1 MRFWPKDWFSWERK
15 KNDLNDEIEA
25 HLRIAVEERM
35 ERGESQ
41 DEAKAAA
48 MREIGNSALVADVTR
63 GKWGWQLVEH
73 LVQDVRY
80 ALRQLIKS
88 PGYAAALVATLTLG
102 LGSVIAMLAIVDSV
116 LVRPMTL
123 PHPEKLVLVYAEGHG
138 EAETGTTSSRYSL
151 SFKETE
157 EMRKSVGAFASIASY
172 NTLIKPTRAADGT
185 RIGLTVATTP
195 QLFGLL
201 GARAEMGRLTQASDA
216 GAPVAVVNDAFW
228 RERLHADPKAIG
240 TGIAI
245 AGKMETVIGV
255 LPKGF
260 SFPLG
265 SNEPVAY
272 VPVSLNAKGED
283 AIEIELNSGTVLAR
297 VKDGV
302 SIQQARQ
309 QAEAFFANANPD
321 AAAKHH
327 VLRVLPY
334 RDFVTG
340 DVQKPLWALLGAV
353 GVLLLIACANA
364 ANLQIGRAASRM
376 EEMKIRSALGASFGR
391 LTQQLLAESLLVS
404 LAGAALGGGIAWIA
418 IALVRKGYGDQFARF
433 DELAVHPAA
442 IAGGVLLAV
451 AVGVA
456 ATLAPMF
463 SVRRQTRAQGVGAGT
478 RTTTRTGR
486 LPGILVSLQV
496 ALTCVLLA
504 TCGLFARTF
513 HALEEVKL
521 GFDPRG
527 ITTMVLM
534 PEDQHQNA
542 EVSREIDARLLKRIE
557 GLPGVEAVTMQSSL
571 PFSSFDMS
579 MNGTTDVKGRAW
591 QQGDQAWYS
600 LVSTDFV
607 RTSGIRLVRGR
618 GLAPQDETGSG
629 LITVIVNEAFAQ
641 KYFAGRDPIGAWIK
655 FHRDHGEKD
664 TDIPFPQSMNIV
676 GVVENELQGG
686 DLGAP
691 YQPMVYID
699 YLQLPKESFLS
710 EIFSMSTQLAVRSS
724 LDKGVLAK
732 ELRGAVKQEAPQMAE
747 MSLGQMDEAIANSL
761 SQRRLALRLASGFGA
776 VALVLSA
783 VGIYGVLAYAVT
795 LRRKEIGV
803 RMALGASR
811 QRVTGFVMRQA
822 GAMVLFGLVP
832 GVAGAWAA
840 GHAVR
845 SFLFGVKSLDPAT
858 LAAVAG
864 VLLVI
869 SVAAALVPALRAAM
883 VNPIE
888 ALRFE

>member
-1 MRFWPKDWFSWERK
+1 MRFWPKHWFSWEQK

-25 HLRIAVEERM
+25 HLRIAVKERI

-63 GKWGWQLVEH
+63 GKWGWQWVEH
-73 LVQDVRY
+73 LAQDVRY

-116 LVRPMTL
+116 LIRPVAL
-123 PHPEKLVLVYAEGHG
+123 PHSDQLVLVYAEGQRD
-138 EAETGTTSSRYSL
+138 GTRFSQYSL
-151 SFKETE
+151 SFGQTE
-157 EMRKSVGAFASIASY
+157 QMRKSVGAFASVASY
-172 NTLIKPTRAADGT
+172 NTLVKPTRAMDGT

-195 QLFGLL
+195 QLFAVL
-201 GARAEMGRLTQASDA
+201 GSHAEMGRLMQAGDA
-216 GAPVAVVNDAFW
+216 DAPLAVVNDAFW

-240 TGIAI
+240 MGIVV
-245 AGKMETVIGV
+245 AGKTRTVIGV

-260 SFPLG
+260 SFPQGVGGPL
-265 SNEPVAY
+265 VY
-272 VPVSLNAKGED
+272 LPVSLNAKGGD
-283 AIEIELNSGTVLAR
+283 APEIELDSGTVLAR

-309 QAEAFFANANPD
+309 QAQAFFANTNPD
-321 AAAKHH
+321 AAAKHN
-327 VLRVLPY
+327 VLRVVPY

-353 GVLLLIACANA
+353 AVLLLIACANA

-376 EEMKIRSALGASFGR
+376 EEMKIRSALGASFVR

-404 LAGAALGGGIAWIA
+404 LAGAAFGGGIACVA
-418 IALVRKGYGDQFARF
+418 VALVRKAYGDQFARF
-433 DELAVHPAA
+433 DELAVRPEA

-451 AVGVA
+451 AVGIA
-456 ATLAPMF
+456 ATLAPMV
-463 SVRRQTRAQGVGAGT
+463 SVRRQTRAQGASVGT
-478 RTTTRTGR
+478 RTSTRTGR

-527 ITTMVLM
+527 ITTLVLM
-534 PEDQHQNA
+534 PESQHQEP
-542 EVSREIDARLLKRIE
+542 EVSRQIDSRLLQRFA
-557 GLPGVEAVTMQSSL
+557 GLPGVESVTLQSSL
-571 PFSSFDMS
+571 PFSNFNMS
-579 MNGTTDVKGRAW
+579 MDGTTDVEGRAW
-591 QQGDQAWYS
+591 QQGDEAFYS

-607 RTSGIRLVRGR
+607 RTSGIRLLRGR
-618 GLAPQDETGSG
+618 GLAPQDETGG
-629 LITVIVNEAFAQ
+629 GPVTVLVNEAFAQ
-641 KYFAGRDPIGAWIK
+641 KYFAGRNPIGAWLK
-655 FHRDHGEKD
+655 FHRERGDKD
-664 TDIPFPQSMNIV
+664 ADLPFLQSMNVV

-691 YQPMVYID
+691 FQPMVYID
-699 YLQLPKESFLS
+699 YLQLPKESFLG
-710 EIFSMSTQLAVRSS
+710 EVMSMSAQFAVRSNLS
-724 LDKGVLAK
+724 KGALAT
-732 ELRGAVKQEAPQMAE
+732 ELREAAKQEAPQMAE
-747 MSLGQMDEAIANSL
+747 LSLGQMDEAIANSL
-761 SQRRLALRLASGFGA
+761 NQRRLALRLAGGFGV

-811 QRVTGFVMRQA
+811 QRVTGLVLRQA

-832 GVAGAWAA
+832 GLAGAWAA

-858 LAAVAG
+858 LAAVAC